1 MESAN
6 NMKLRI
12 RVPATSANL
21 GPGFDCIGIALD
33 WWNTIDVETLAR
45 GLVIECPD
53 NLPHDKS
60 NAVIQGMIEA
70 FKLAGR
76 KLPPVRVRMNAEVP
90 IASGLGSSS
99 AALVSGILAA
109 NAIMGDCF
117 SRAQLLSLATH
128 IEGHPDNVTPAL
140 LGGLVVAVQEGKL
153 VHAVRIQVP
162 NDLRTVIFIP
172 DYQVLTKRAR
182 SVLPTHIPR
191 ADSIYNSGRTA
202 LWITA
207 LYERRY
213 DWLDLATR
221 DRLHQPYRA
230 KLVRGMN
237 ELCEAARK
245 AGARGVAL
253 SGAGPSIIA
262 FTDHADDDIARTMER
277 AARKAGVEGKAHLV
291 RVSAH
296 GARVT
301 RLK

>member
-1 MESAN
+1 
-6 NMKLRI
+6 MKLRI

-21 GPGFDCIGIALD
+21 GPGFDCLGLALD
-33 WWNTIDVETLAR
+33 WWNTVEIETLAR
-45 GLVIECPD
+45 GLEIECPPD
-53 NLPHDKS
+53 LPHDKN
-60 NAVIQGMIEA
+60 NAVIQGMIET
-70 FKLAGR
+70 FRLAKR
-76 KLPPVRVRMNAEVP
+76 KLPPVRVRMDAAIP

-99 AALVSGILAA
+99 AALVSVIRAA
-109 NAIMGDCF
+109 NALLGDRF
-117 SRAQLLSLATH
+117 IRKELLALATH

-153 VHAVRIQVP
+153 VHAVKLEVPRDLRAVVFVPNYAVLTQRARAILPIQV
-162 NDLRTVIFIP
+162 
-172 DYQVLTKRAR
+172 
-182 SVLPTHIPR
+182 PR

-202 LWITA
+202 LWIAA
-207 LYERRY
+207 LYERRW

-221 DRLHQPYRA
+221 DRLHQPYRV

-237 ELCEAARK
+237 ELCNAARH

-262 FTDHADDDIARTMER
+262 FTDHADDAIARALER
-277 AARKAGVEGKAHLV
+277 AGKRVGVQGAARLV
-291 RVSAH
+291 GISNR

>member
-1 MESAN
+1 
-6 NMKLRI
+6 MKLRI

-33 WWNTIDVETLAR
+33 WWNTIEVETLAR
-45 GLVIECPD
+45 GLEIECPD
-53 NLPHDKS
+53 YLPRDKS
-60 NAVIQGMIEA
+60 NAVIQGMVA
-70 FKLAGR
+70 GFKLAGR
-76 KLPPVRVRMNAEVP
+76 KLPPVRVKMNAEVP

-109 NAIMGDCF
+109 NALMGDQF
-117 SRAQLLSLATH
+117 TRSQLLALATH

-153 VHAVRIQVP
+153 VHAVRIEVP
-162 NDLRTVIFIP
+162 RDLRTVIFIP
-172 DYQVLTKRAR
+172 EYQVLTKRAR
-182 SVLPTHIPR
+182 GILPRDIPR

-202 LWITA
+202 LWIAA
-207 LYERRY
+207 LYERRW

-221 DRLHQPYRA
+221 DKLHQPYRA

-237 ELCEAARK
+237 ELCASARQ

-262 FTDHADDDIARTMER
+262 FTDHADDDIARAMER
-277 AARKAGVEGKAHLV
+277 AARKVGVEGRAHLV
-291 RVSAH
+291 NVSTR

>member
-1 MESAN
+1 
-6 NMKLRI
+6 MKLRI

-33 WWNTIDVETLAR
+33 WWNTVEVETLAR
-45 GLVIECPD
+45 GLEIECPP

-60 NAVIQGMIEA
+60 NAVIQGMVEA
-70 FKLAGR
+70 FKLAGH
-76 KLPPVRVRMNAEVP
+76 KLPPVRVHMNAEVP

-99 AALVSGILAA
+99 AALVSGILSA
-109 NAIMGDCF
+109 NAILGDKF
-117 SRAQLLSLATH
+117 TRAQLLALATH

-140 LGGLVVAVQEGKL
+140 LGGMVVAVQEGDH
-153 VHAVRIQVP
+153 VHAVRMDVP
-162 NDLRTVIFIP
+162 RDLRAVVFVPTYP
-172 DYQVLTKRAR
+172 VLTKKAR
-182 SVLPTHIPR
+182 GILPKAIPR
-191 ADSIYNSGRTA
+191 ADAIYNAGRTA
-202 LWITA
+202 LWIAA
-207 LYERRY
+207 LYERRW

-221 DRLHQPYRA
+221 DRLHQPYRV

-237 ELCEAARK
+237 ELCDAARS

-262 FTDHADDDIARTMER
+262 FTDHADDDIAAAMEKM
-277 AARKAGVEGKAHLV
+277 ARKLKIDGRAHLLGISK
-291 RVSAH
+291 R

>member
-1 MESAN
+1 
-6 NMKLRI
+6 MKLRI

-33 WWNTIDVETLAR
+33 WWNTVEVETLAR
-45 GLVIECPD
+45 GLEIICPD
-53 NLPHDKS
+53 NLPRDKS
-60 NAVIQGMIEA
+60 NAVIQGMIEG

-76 KLPPVRVRMNAEVP
+76 KLPPVRVKMNAEVP

-109 NAIMGDCF
+109 NALMGDCF

-153 VHAVRIQVP
+153 VHAVRIDVPRDLRAVIFVP
-162 NDLRTVIFIP
+162 NYP
-172 DYQVLTKRAR
+172 VLTKKSRGI
-182 SVLPTHIPR
+182 LPTRIPR
-191 ADSIYNSGRTA
+191 GDAIYNAGRTA

-207 LYERRY
+207 LYERRW
-213 DWLDLATR
+213 DWLNLATR
-221 DRLHQPYRA
+221 DKLHQPYRVQ
-230 KLVRGMN
+230 LVHGMN
-237 ELCEAARK
+237 ELCDAARQ

-262 FTDHADDDIARTMER
+262 FTDHADDEIAAAMER
-277 AARKAGVEGKAHLV
+277 VAKRMKIEGKSHLV
-291 RVSAH
+291 GISKK
-296 GARVT
+296 GARLT

>member
-1 MESAN
+1 
-6 NMKLRI
+6 MKLRI

-140 LGGLVVAVQEGKL
+140 LGGLVVAVQEGKH

-182 SVLPTHIPR
+182 SVLPTRIPR

-262 FTDHADDDIARTMER
+262 FTDHADDDIARAMER

-291 RVSAH
+291 RVSTH